1 MRLHQPQ
8 TSLISLGHNL
18 CDFWSQFARKQRN
31 TQMAKVALCDP
42 SPWLPTMATAFL
54 LTNFRHCPS
63 ILSPAPTATCIS
75 VANMAKLLSVPH
87 SQVFAALR
95 ILASKINLVVPIPSA
110 SLFQLVVRNGRLRVL
125 SLTYDFAM
133 LSINHLLQEL
143 RVSLP
148 ALQSNNIRI
157 NKKAKTEN
165 NHQII
170 K

>member
-8 TSLISLGHNL
+8 TSMISRLDTTFVTFGHNL
-18 CDFWSQFARKQRN
+18 RGNKGN

-75 VANMAKLLSVPH
+75 VANMAKLLSVPD
-87 SQVFAALR
+87 SQVIAALR

-125 SLTYDFAM
+125 SLICDFAM

-143 RVSLP
+143 RVYSPNSVVTLGV
-148 ALQSNNIRI
+148 LTVIVKSRGS
-157 NKKAKTEN
+157 
-165 NHQII
+165 
-170 K
+170 